1 MLRALYKGAIDFPEH
16 NSSASSDY
24 IKGDITQNEHPSQR
38 IPKTQPEE
46 QNLLTV
52 ILINR
57 DRMNT
62 ACYFLAMQF
71 ASDIVLT
78 ETTTMQQNETG
89 SQLILKGT
97 TTIGVV
103 CKDGVIL
110 ASDTRVTMGFY
121 IAHKFGKKV
130 YKIDEHLGMTIAGTV
145 ADAQR
150 VVDILTANA
159 QLYRINLN
167 RPMPVS
173 SAARLVAN
181 LLFSARYIPLA
192 TQVLIG
198 GVDETGPHVF
208 NLDPF
213 GSLTEEKSVSTGSG
227 SPIAYG
233 ILEDKYRE
241 DMTIEELLPIVMKAV
256 NAAMKRD
263 VASGNSYNVTV
274 IDKNG
279 YRELSEEEKSKL
291 LVK

>member
-1 MLRALYKGAIDFPEH
+1 M
-16 NSSASSDY
+16 
-24 IKGDITQNEHPSQR
+24 
-38 IPKTQPEE
+38 E
-46 QNLLTV
+46 QNNV
-52 ILINR
+52 
-57 DRMNT
+57 
-62 ACYFLAMQF
+62 A
-71 ASDIVLT
+71 
-78 ETTTMQQNETG
+78 

-110 ASDTRVTMGFY
+110 ASDTRVTMGFFV
-121 IAHKFGKKV
+121 AHKFGKKV
-130 YKIDEHLGMTIAGTV
+130 YKIDDHLGMTIAGTV

-181 LLFSARYIPLA
+181 LLFSARYVPLA
-192 TQVLIG
+192 TQVLVA
-198 GVDETGPHVF
+198 GVDDTGPHVF
-208 NLDPF
+208 NLDPL

-233 ILEDKYRE
+233 ILEDNYHE
-241 DMTIEELLPIVMKAV
+241 DMTVEELLPIVMKAV
-256 NAAMKRD
+256 SAAMKRD

-274 IDKNG
+274 IDKKG
-279 YRELSEEEKSKL
+279 YRELSEEERNKL